1 MTGFRESLT
10 GTGEGSGRR
19 WRGADGPGGGG
30 GMFAGSEGPERAVA
44 GRYERRQTGQVPCE
58 LFWQFFTSLQISIL
72 RSPARRRRAR
82 MEERGGARRRWGS
95 ERQRPVPM
103 GERASAPGAEGE
115 RVPAPGADGERA
127 GTDVA
132 GTAPAE
138 PGVGGAPRSFL
149 DTTYSGRT
157 HAPLK
162 AALSQ
167 TPGYHRRSATTCRNV
182 PCLPGVQ
189 TSDSMGWHCRR
200 SKRTDLGRT
209 GRTPRG

>member
-1 MTGFRESLT
+1 MAGFCESRT
-10 GTGEGSGRR
+10 GTGEGSGWR
-19 WRGADGPGGGG
+19 WRGAEGPGGGG

-58 LFWQFFTSLQISIL
+58 LFWQFFTSLQISLL

-115 RVPAPGADGERA
+115 RA

-132 GTAPAE
+132 GTASAE
-138 PGVGGAPRSFL
+138 TDVGGAPRSFL

-167 TPGYHRRSATTCRNV
+167 TPGYHRRSATTWRNV
-182 PCLPGVQ
+182 PLPSRCADVGQHRDGIVGGRSGRTSDGLGLPGP
-189 TSDSMGWHCRR
+189 
-200 SKRTDLGRT
+200 
-209 GRTPRG
+209 TPDG